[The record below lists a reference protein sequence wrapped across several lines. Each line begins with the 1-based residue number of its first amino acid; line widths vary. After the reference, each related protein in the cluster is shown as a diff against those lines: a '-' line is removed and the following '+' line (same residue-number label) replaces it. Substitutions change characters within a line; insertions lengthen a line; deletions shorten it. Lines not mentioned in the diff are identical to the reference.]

1 MLQVQELRLEPVF
14 DYNEGAE
21 RSWKDRLVHS
31 RLLCVARSESDSFT
45 SLSHASLVNRGQI
58 RDDMW
63 TLSKFDYTSRR
74 RYSRYFREMK

>member
-1 MLQVQELRLEPVF
+1 MLQVQDLRFEPVF

-45 SLSHASLVNRGQI
+45 SLSHASLV

-63 TLSKFDYTSRR
+63 TSKFDYTSRR